1 MKIVLL
7 FLLSFCSL
15 AAEERLFNALP
26 LTNPVDLQ
34 KAELGRSLF
43 HDPILSKDGS
53 VSCSTC
59 HPLLNYG
66 ADGLQKSF
74 GINGK
79 KGGRNTPTVWNAL
92 YNSSQFWDGRAKTLE
107 EQALGPII
115 NPIEM
120 GETLSSVIEKLKK
133 NKKYFQRFNALYSDG
148 ITAKNLANAIA
159 EFERTLITPHSKF
172 DNYLNGNYEAL
183 NDQEKEGL
191 KLFKSKGCV
200 ACHNGMNIGG
210 TLFQKIGIFGSLQ
223 TEGTPDLGRYGV
235 TKSVLDKYYF
245 KVPSLRN
252 VEKTAPYFHDGS
264 VATLKEAV
272 EVMVKLQLGR
282 ELQEDEIESIVSFLK
297 TLTGKVHE

>member
-53 VSCSTC
+53 ISCSTC

-79 KGGRNTPTVWNAL
+79 RGERNTPTVWNAL

-148 ITAKNLANAIA
+148 ITVKNLANVIA